1 MEKKEN
7 PLYILWILMDMP
19 NLLCNFMA
27 WIPGFLRNW
36 F

>member
-19 NLLCNFMA
+19 NLLQFY
-27 WIPGFLRNW
+27 GLDSW
-36 F
+36 FFT